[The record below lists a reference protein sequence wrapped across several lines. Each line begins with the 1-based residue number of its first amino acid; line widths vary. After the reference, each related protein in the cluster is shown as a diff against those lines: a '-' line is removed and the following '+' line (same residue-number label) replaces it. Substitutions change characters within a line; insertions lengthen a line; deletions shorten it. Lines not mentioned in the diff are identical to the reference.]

1 MNLRK
6 LITRVVFLSASA
18 LLAWGQGQMLKLD
31 ELVAEALRS
40 NPEVAASQKRYEAAR
55 QRPSQASSLPDP
67 MFSPGYNSNGNP
79 LPGAGLGT
87 NPTAAVGFMLSQ
99 EVPFPG
105 KLKLRGNIAGKEA
118 EAEYQN
124 YDLTQLN
131 IISRVK
137 QAYYRLSYA
146 YAASGVLE
154 RNRELLNKLLR
165 ITEAR
170 YSVGRAAQQDVYKTQ
185 TQLSIL
191 ETRLV
196 QLQRER
202 QAREAELNSLLN
214 RRPGSPLG
222 KPPEPQ
228 PQILST
234 TLSELYNYA
243 EQNAPMLRRDQKM
256 IERSELAV
264 NLARKDY
271 YPDYTISAGYF
282 NQGSMPAMY
291 QARVDI
297 KVPLYFWRKQ
307 RAGVAEQAQS
317 LVESRRSYEAS
328 NQNLHFRIKDDYLM
342 ADTSSQLADL
352 YGKTVIP
359 QSSLALESSLSS
371 YETGTV
377 DFLSVLTN
385 YVTVVEYE
393 MNYYEEL
400 QNFYIALSRLEEMTA
415 LSLIK

>member
-1 MNLRK
+1 MSFRHL
-6 LITRVVFLSASA
+6 LAGLLFLSGAG
-18 LLAWGQGQMLKLD
+18 LLAWGQEEPLKLD
-31 ELVAEALRS
+31 ELVKEALRN
-40 NPEVAASQKRYEAAR
+40 NPEVAAAQKRYEAAR

-67 MFSPGYNSNGNP
+67 LFSPGYTSNGAP
-79 LPGAGLGT
+79 WPGAQLGT
-87 NPTAAVGFMLSQ
+87 NPTAAIGAMFSQ

-105 KLKLRGNIAGKEA
+105 KLKLRGEIAGKEA
-118 EAEYQN
+118 ETEYQN

-131 IISRVK
+131 IVSRVK

-154 RNRELLNKLLR
+154 RNRDLLNRLLR

-170 YSVGRAAQQDVYKTQ
+170 YAVGRAAQQDVYKTQ

-196 QLQRER
+196 QLERER

-214 RRPGSPLG
+214 RRPGSPLA

-228 PQILST
+228 PQILAT

-243 EQNAPMLRRDQKM
+243 EQNAPMLRRDEKM
-256 IERSELAV
+256 IQRSELAV

-282 NQGSMPAMY
+282 NQGGMPAMY
-291 QARVDI
+291 QARVDV

-307 RAGVAEQAQS
+307 RAGVAEQSQS
-317 LVESRRSYEAS
+317 LVESRRTYEAT
-328 NQNLHFRIKDDYLM
+328 NQGLHFRIKDDYLM
-342 ADTSSQLADL
+342 ADASSRLVDL

-385 YVTVVEYE
+385 YITIVEYE

-400 QNFYIALSRLEEMTA
+400 QNFYLALSRLEEMTG